1 MKAEFVSQI
10 EKRIGIEFKNKN
22 LLLQAFCHRSYLN
35 EHPEWKLGHN
45 ERLEF
50 LGDAVIE
57 ILVTEYLF
65 FKFPKAEEG
74 FLTNL
79 RAALVNFQ
87 NLSSIAKKLNFE
99 KYLLLSKGEKKDQSQ
114 KAKDSILADAFEAL
128 VGAIYLDQ
136 GKEKAQEFLEQFLFP
151 TLDEILK
158 NKSFKD
164 PKSLFQEKAQAIFNI
179 TPTYQILK
187 EWGPD
192 HNKMFEAGVFLKE
205 KLIAKGIGSSKQ
217 EAETEAAKK
226 ALEKTGW
233 NEI

>member
-1 MKAEFVSQI
+1 MDEKTISEI
-10 EKRIGIEFKNKN
+10 EKKIGIEFKDKN

-65 FKFPKAEEG
+65 FKFPEAEEG

-79 RAALVNFQ
+79 RASLVNFQ
-87 NLSSIAKKLNFE
+87 NLFLVAEKLNLE
-99 KYLLLSKGEKKDQSQ
+99 KYLLVSKGERKDNR
-114 KAKDSILADAFEAL
+114 KGKESILADLFEAL

-136 GKEKAQEFLEQFLFP
+136 GKEVAKKFLERFLFP
-151 TLDEILK
+151 TLEEILK
-158 NKSFKD
+158 NKTLKD
-164 PKSLFQEKAQAIFNI
+164 PKSLFQEKSQAILNI
-179 TPTYQILK
+179 TPEYHTLK

-192 HNKMFEAGVFLKE
+192 HNKTFEVGVFLKQ

-217 EAETEAAKK
+217 EAELKAAKK

-233 NEI
+233 ADF

>member
-1 MKAEFVSQI
+1 MNHKAISEI
-10 EKRIGIEFKNKN
+10 EKKIGIEFKNKN

-35 EHPEWKLGHN
+35 EHPEWKLGNN

-65 FKFPKAEEG
+65 FKFPEAEEG

-87 NLSSIAKKLNFE
+87 NLFLVAERLNLD
-99 KYLLLSKGEKKDQSQ
+99 KYLLLSKGERKDNKKS
-114 KAKDSILADAFEAL
+114 KESILADAFEAL

-136 GKEKAQEFLEQFLFP
+136 GKEITKKFLEKFLFP
-151 TLDEILK
+151 TLEEILK
-158 NKSFKD
+158 NKSFKN
-164 PKSLFQEKAQAIFNI
+164 PKSLFQEKSQAILNI
-179 TPTYQILK
+179 TPEYQTLK

-192 HNKMFEAGVFLKE
+192 HNKTFEVGVFLKRR
-205 KLIAKGIGSSKQ
+205 LIAKGIGSSKQ
-217 EAETEAAKK
+217 EAELKAAKK

-233 NEI
+233 TIF